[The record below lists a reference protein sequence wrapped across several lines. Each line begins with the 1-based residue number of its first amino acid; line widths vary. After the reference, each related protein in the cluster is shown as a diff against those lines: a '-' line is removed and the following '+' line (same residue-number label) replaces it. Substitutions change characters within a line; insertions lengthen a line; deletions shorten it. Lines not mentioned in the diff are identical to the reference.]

1 MHEKPLPSLRWD
13 LEQVSSGTSG
23 FSEES
28 WQVEQPMGQAL
39 PLKTKLQRS
48 HGLSLSLFLFF
59 FFFFL
64 IEI

>member
-13 LEQVSSGTSG
+13 LEQVSSGTVGS
-23 FSEES
+23 SEES
-28 WQVEQPMGQAL
+28 WQVEQPMGQAR

-48 HGLSLSLFLFF
+48 HVLSLFFSVFLS
-59 FFFFL
+59 FFL

>member
-13 LEQVSSGTSG
+13 LEQVSSGTGG

-28 WQVEQPMGQAL
+28 WQVEQPMVQAL

-48 HGLSLSLFLFF
+48 HGLSLSFSVFL
-59 FFFFL
+59 FFFL